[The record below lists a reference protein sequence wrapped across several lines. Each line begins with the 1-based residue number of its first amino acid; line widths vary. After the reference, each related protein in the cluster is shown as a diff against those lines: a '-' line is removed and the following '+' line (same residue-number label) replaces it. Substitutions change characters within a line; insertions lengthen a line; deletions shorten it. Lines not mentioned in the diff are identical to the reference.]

1 MESEDWRSL
10 SADLKPG
17 QPYPEGWYAV
27 AMSSEVPADRA
38 VGRPFLDSRIVL
50 YRKAN
55 GEPVVLSAR
64 CPHMG
69 ADLAIGEV
77 LDDEIRCAYHHFR
90 FGADGRCTKIPSP
103 GPIPKAARVH
113 RYASVE
119 RFGIVWAYH
128 GEKPLFGPAEV
139 RDYTEGDLLYA
150 TRKTN
155 VFGFAPWLTIGNTF
169 DVMHLR
175 HVHGFQFDF
184 DPRAVRYLDDHH
196 IELEFLFDS
205 PELGKFEQRI
215 RVTGTNAVSYVTA
228 ADTTTIGLFT
238 STPIGSTAQ
247 TYYVAGVPKDPNLAP
262 AELERRLAQQVAL
275 GDSLLA
281 DDAQTLQGIEFQVG
295 ALVEEDQ
302 AMARYMRW
310 VSAFPKA
317 RAAGR

>member
-1 MESEDWRSL
+1 MGSEDWRSL

-17 QPYPEGWYAV
+17 QLHYEGWYA
-27 AMSSEVPADRA
+27 AALASEVPADRA
-38 VGRPFLDSRIVL
+38 IGRPFLDSRIVL
-50 YRKAN
+50 YRKAS
-55 GEPVVLSAR
+55 GEPVVLAAR

-69 ADLAIGEV
+69 ADLAVGEV
-77 LDDEIRCAYHHFR
+77 QGDEIRCAYHHFR
-90 FGADGRCTKIPSP
+90 FTADGRCTKVPSP

-113 RYASVE
+113 SHACVE
-119 RFGIVWAYH
+119 RFGIVWVYH

-139 RDYTEGDLLYA
+139 RDYSEDELQIA

-169 DVMHLR
+169 DIMHLR

-184 DPRAVRYLDDHH
+184 DPRSVRYQGDHH
-196 IELEFLFDS
+196 IEVEYLFDS

-228 ADTTTIGLFT
+228 AETTTIGLFT
-238 STPIGSTAQ
+238 STPIGTASQ
-247 TYYVAGVPKDPNLAP
+247 TYYVAGVPKDPDLSP
-262 AELERRLAQQVAL
+262 AELERRLAEQVAL
-275 GDSLLA
+275 GDVLLA
-281 DDAQTLQGIEFQVG
+281 DDARTLAGIDFQVG

-310 VSAFPKA
+310 VSSFPAA